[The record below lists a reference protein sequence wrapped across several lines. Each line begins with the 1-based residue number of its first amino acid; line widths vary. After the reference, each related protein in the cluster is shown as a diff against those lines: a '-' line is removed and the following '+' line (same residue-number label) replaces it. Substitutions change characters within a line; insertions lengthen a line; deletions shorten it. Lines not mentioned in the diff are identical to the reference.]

1 MSLSA
6 LPNEILYEICSYLE
20 RQQLFE
26 PFHLG
31 NFRLANTNF
40 AAIGLRYLAREVTI
54 FLNPWSLFRLLTFSS
69 DSKLWNDVKSLRLS
83 CSIYPSLG
91 KNEDIR
97 ASMLKNSENHDF
109 LVDQLSQIMYK
120 SLRYTQQQ
128 LIEPRV
134 YVSSLSKILPK
145 LANLESI
152 IISNEYGLDIGSQDI
167 NQLNMDRELSEEF
180 LEI

>member
-1 MSLSA
+1 
-6 LPNEILYEICSYLE
+6 
-20 RQQLFE
+20 
-26 PFHLG
+26 
-31 NFRLANTNF
+31 
-40 AAIGLRYLAREVTI
+40 
-54 FLNPWSLFRLLTFSS
+54 
-69 DSKLWNDVKSLRLS
+69 
-83 CSIYPSLG
+83 
-91 KNEDIR
+91 
-97 ASMLKNSENHDF
+97 MLKNSENHDF

-180 LEI
+180 LEICQKTASGLAAS